1 MILPA
6 SRAALVATVNI
17 GCILWSLTGCAV
29 KCYFSIFRRFPKLS
43 QSIIKSSIFDNIRIV
58 LCQTSHPGNIGSTAR
73 AMKTM
78 GFKHLYLVN
87 PDKYPNEQATA
98 MAAGADDVLDFA
110 IVTDTLSEALV
121 GCGFA
126 IGLSARKRYLS
137 HETVNVREAA
147 LQANIYADSQPVA
160 FVFGTEMSGLTNA
173 ELDCCQ
179 LLAMIPANP
188 EYSSLNLAM
197 AVQLVCYELR
207 MTAINDGLQ
216 ANIHAT
222 SGDADKITELAT
234 NDDLERFYT
243 HLEETLLHIGYL
255 NPNAPKKLFE
265 RMRRLYS
272 RARLEKEEVNLLRG
286 VLTLTKE
293 PRKHTKY

>member
-1 MILPA
+1 
-6 SRAALVATVNI
+6 
-17 GCILWSLTGCAV
+17 
-29 KCYFSIFRRFPKLS
+29 
-43 QSIIKSSIFDNIRIV
+43 
-58 LCQTSHPGNIGSTAR
+58 
-73 AMKTM
+73 M

-87 PDKYPNEQATA
+87 PDKYPNVQATA
-98 MAAGADDVLDFA
+98 MAAGADDVLDNA
-110 IVTDTLSEALV
+110 IVTQTLSEALA

-126 IGLSARKRYLS
+126 IGMSARKRYLS
-137 HETVNVREAA
+137 HETVDAREAA
-147 LQANIYADSQPVA
+147 VQASKIAASQPVA

-179 LLAMIPANP
+179 LLAMIPANA

-197 AVQLVCYELR
+197 AVQVMCYELR
-207 MTAINDGLQ
+207 MTAPEGALSL
-216 ANIHAT
+216 AT
-222 SGDADKITELAT
+222 SEALAT
-234 NDDLERFYT
+234 NDDLERFYA